1 MCTDKTLAPGSTYV
15 LYEQTSPRFLIF
27 TRLISD
33 TNMKYAIDLKVPS
46 SEAWLRAVMNDFN
59 TFLQDHAD
67 CERKASAMA
76 TSMIAKYP
84 DRELI
89 IPEMIETAIEE
100 LEHFQQV
107 YAIMQQRGVRL
118 NTDMQEDPY
127 IKQLM
132 PLTQG
137 GTPESRFLSR
147 LLLGSVVECRG
158 FERFKMIAETLDDE
172 ALSSFYKALWTSE
185 AKHGNVF
192 VKLALHY
199 FEEKIVYDRLHEMM
213 EFEGEVIRKLPI
225 RPALH

>member
-1 MCTDKTLAPGSTYV
+1 
-15 LYEQTSPRFLIF
+15 
-27 TRLISD
+27 
-33 TNMKYAIDLKVPS
+33 MKYAIDLKVNS
-46 SEAWLRAVMNDFN
+46 SQAWLDAVMADFN

-107 YAIMQQRGVRL
+107 FALMQKRGVPL
-118 NTDMQEDPY
+118 HTEMKEDPY
-127 IKQLM
+127 MKQLV

-137 GTPESRFLSR
+137 GTNESRFLSR
-147 LLLGSVVECRG
+147 LLLGSIVEMRG
-158 FERFKMIAETLDDE
+158 FERFKMIADNLDDPE
-172 ALSSFYKALWTSE
+172 MKTFYKELWTSE
-185 AKHGNVF
+185 AKHGNIF

-199 FEEKIVYDRLHEMM
+199 FDEKFVYERLHEMM
-213 EFEGEVIRKLPI
+213 EFEGNVINNLPI
-225 RPALH
+225 RAALH

>member
-1 MCTDKTLAPGSTYV
+1 
-15 LYEQTSPRFLIF
+15 
-27 TRLISD
+27 
-33 TNMKYAIDLKVPS
+33 MKYAIDIKVPS
-46 SEAWLRAVMNDFN
+46 SEAWLQAVMNDFN
-59 TFLQDHAD
+59 AFLQDHAD

-84 DRELI
+84 DREFI

-107 YAIMQQRGVRL
+107 FAIMQQRGVKL
-118 NTDMQEDPY
+118 NADMQEDPY

-158 FERFKMIAETLDDE
+158 FERFKMIAEAIEDE
-172 ALSSFYKALWTSE
+172 ALAGFYKMLWTSE

-199 FEEKIVYDRLHEMM
+199 FDEKIVYERLHEMM
-213 EFEGEVIRKLPI
+213 DFEGEVVRKLPI